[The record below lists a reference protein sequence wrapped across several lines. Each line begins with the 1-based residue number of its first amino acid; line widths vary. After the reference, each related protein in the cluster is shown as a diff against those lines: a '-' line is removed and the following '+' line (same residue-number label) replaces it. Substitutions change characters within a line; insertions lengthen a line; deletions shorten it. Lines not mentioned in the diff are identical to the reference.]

1 MFYIFRYAV
10 SYSDQRRLT
19 VVFII
24 MVFCIKMRILAI
36 FVPSNGG
43 CTPDPSQPRAEPS
56 HRRKCQRPLCTLLCA
71 PKILCTLLSA
81 PKTLCILLCAPNKTV
96 YCTQHL
102 WHTHFAPCLF
112 VHCAMCNK
120 HLCTRH
126 KIHIM
131 TLVCHKFKAVT
142 DEHHSFCRAASY
154 LRCCREASC
163 IYFGQA
169 SYHSSCR
176 AAAAQ

>member
-1 MFYIFRYAV
+1 MFRYAV

-71 PKILCTLLSA
+71 LCALKILRTLLSA

-96 YCTQHL
+96 YWTQHL
-102 WHTHFAPCLF
+102 CTHILHPASLSI
-112 VHCAMCNK
+112 VLCA
-120 HLCTRH
+120 T
-126 KIHIM
+126 
-131 TLVCHKFKAVT
+131 KF
-142 DEHHSFCRAASY
+142 
-154 LRCCREASC
+154 L
-163 IYFGQA
+163 Q
-169 SYHSSCR
+169 SSVIPPLLQR
-176 AAAAQ
+176 SIVYIFWTSVIP